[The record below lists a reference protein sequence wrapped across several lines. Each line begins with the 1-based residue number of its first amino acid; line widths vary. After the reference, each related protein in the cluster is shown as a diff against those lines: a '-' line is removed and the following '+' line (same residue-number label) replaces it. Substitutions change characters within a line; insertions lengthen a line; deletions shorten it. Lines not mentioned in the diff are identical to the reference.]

1 MSLYL
6 PLTKIQHEIIV
17 AISDLIC
24 IRESEPNNNK
34 KTNINAF
41 KISKHIKRDYKT
53 VRTNLKKLKEISC

>member
-17 AISDLIC
+17 AISELIY

-41 KISKHIKRDYKT
+41 KISKHINRDYKT
-53 VRTNLKKLKEISC
+53 VRANLKKLKEIRC

>member
-17 AISDLIC
+17 AISELIY

-41 KISKHIKRDYKT
+41 KISKHINRDYKT
-53 VRTNLKKLKEISC
+53 VRTNLKKLKEIRC